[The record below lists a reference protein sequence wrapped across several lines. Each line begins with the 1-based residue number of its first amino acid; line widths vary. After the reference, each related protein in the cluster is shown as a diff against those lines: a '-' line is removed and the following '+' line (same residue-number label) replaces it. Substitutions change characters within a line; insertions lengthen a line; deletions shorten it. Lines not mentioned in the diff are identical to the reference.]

1 LLDCTSSQ
9 NHSELADE
17 LQVRLSDIMNAD
29 EDLIT
34 SYLRYCGSENM
45 SGAMRNTIEMIGRP
59 R

>member
-1 LLDCTSSQ
+1 
-9 NHSELADE
+9 
-17 LQVRLSDIMNAD
+17 VRLSDIMNAD